1 MPQLWVVAGPNGAG
15 KSTLANKYL
24 AGRLPIVNPDV
35 IAQALA
41 PTDLHGTQVRV
52 QAGREAVRRQESL
65 LAQGV
70 DFAIETTLSG
80 NRELALMRRARD
92 AGYKVTLVYV
102 GVDTPTTTLGRIAQ
116 RVARGGH
123 TVPQQRS
130 TAFCP
135 QSIASGHNPHYGGSG
150 LCLRQHRQTV
160 PPVAVDGI
168 RSGEASQSSPALLGS
183 GGITARS
190 AAEPEVR
197 LLASVI
203 ISQLLPAVPWRPG
216 NSAVSKP
223 SVNQP

>member
-41 PTDLHGTQVRV
+41 PTDPHGTQVRV

-123 TVPQQRS
+123 MVP
-130 TAFCP
+130 
-135 QSIASGHNPHYGGSG
+135 
-150 LCLRQHRQTV
+150 
-160 PPVAVDGI
+160 AVDAARRFT
-168 RSGEASQSSPALLGS
+168 RSLSHLATTLTMVDRAFVLDNTG
-183 GGITARS
+183 RRY
-190 AAEPEVR
+190 R
-197 LLASVI
+197 LLLSMEYGQVKRLSRHLPSWAWEVLPPELLR
-203 ISQLLPAVPWRPG
+203 SQGRDG
-216 NSAVSKP
+216 
-223 SVNQP
+223 